1 VKIAIITP
9 AGARS
14 RAGNRHTAARW
25 AAFLHALGHTVTIET
40 QWSGAQ
46 VDLLIALHAR
56 RSHESAARFHATY
69 PGRPLVVVL
78 TGTDLYRDIRS
89 DAEAQHSL
97 RIADRLVVLQDM
109 GRLELPPALRFKTR
123 VIYQS
128 ARVPLLSSPPHRVF
142 RAVVLGHLRAEK
154 DPFRAALALRFLTD
168 LTRIEIVQIGEALA
182 PEMEREARHLM
193 RIEPRYRWLGGLPH
207 WRALRWL
214 AHGHV
219 LVLSSRMEGG
229 ANAIAEAACAG
240 VPVIASR
247 VSGNI
252 GMLGRG
258 YPGYFPLEDERQ
270 LAQQLRRAA
279 TEHTYYARL
288 QAGVAARR
296 HLFHPKSERDH
307 LARLVAEFARAKHP
321 G

>member
-1 VKIAIITP
+1 M
-9 AGARS
+9 
-14 RAGNRHTAARW
+14 
-25 AAFLHALGHTVTIET
+25 
-40 QWSGAQ
+40 
-46 VDLLIALHAR
+46 DLLIALHAR
-56 RSHESAARFHATY
+56 RSHESAARFRVTY

-109 GRLELPPALRFKTR
+109 GRLELPPSLRPKTR
-123 VIYQS
+123 IIYQS
-128 ARVPLLSSPPHRVF
+128 ARVPLSSSPPRRVF
-142 RAVVLGHLRAEK
+142 RTVVLGHLRAEK
-154 DPFRAALALRFLTD
+154 DPFRAALALQFLTD
-168 LTRIEIVQIGEALA
+168 LPRIEVVQIGEALA
-182 PEMEREARHLM
+182 PEMEREARRLM
-193 RIEPRYRWLGGLPH
+193 HIEPRYRWLGGLPH

-214 AHGHV
+214 ARGHV

-247 VSGNI
+247 VPGNI

-279 TEHTYYARL
+279 TEHKYYLRL
-288 QAGVAARR
+288 KAGIDARR
-296 HLFHPKSERDH
+296 HLFQPKSERDG
-307 LARLVAEFARAKHP
+307 LGRLITEFHRAKRQA
-321 G
+321 